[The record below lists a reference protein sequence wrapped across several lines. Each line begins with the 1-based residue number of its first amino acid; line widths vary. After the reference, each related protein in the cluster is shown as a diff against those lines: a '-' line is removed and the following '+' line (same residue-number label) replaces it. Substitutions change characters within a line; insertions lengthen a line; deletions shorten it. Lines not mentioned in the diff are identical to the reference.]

1 MPVLR
6 LLSLPVVAVVAV
18 VAVVEMQEA
27 QEAAA
32 MCRLAPALYRLGQRV
47 VVAVVVVILRLLY
60 REGKDFLLRRVFSR
74 VRIRAS
80 VRVRQAI
87 GA

>member
-32 MCRLAPALYRLGQRV
+32 MCRLALALYRLGQRV
-47 VVAVVVVILRLLY
+47 AVVVVVILRLLY